1 MRTRYKIYGT
11 REPHPEFRGT
21 PLDRNHCQE
30 FYSAAAE
37 IDGDYHRSA
46 GTAHSSVPIDAS
58 LRVTCDKI
66 QAADAILSRIG
77 PGFGQ
82 QQPNESQAAS
92 GNGCEAEKCDAAAE
106 MINCVTGER
115 GAQRGA

>member
-11 REPHPEFRGT
+11 REPPPEFRVN
-21 PLDRNHCQE
+21 PLSRHHCQA
-30 FYSAAAE
+30 FYSPAAE
-37 IDGDYHRSA
+37 IVGDYRRSA
-46 GTAHSSVPIDAS
+46 GTAHSRFPIDAS

-66 QAADAILSRIG
+66 QAAGRDRFRIG

-82 QQPNESQAAS
+82 QQPNESQAAT
-92 GNGCEAEKCDAAAE
+92 GNGCKAEKCDAAAK

-115 GAQRGA
+115 GA

>member
-11 REPHPEFRGT
+11 REPPPEFRGN

-30 FYSAAAE
+30 FYGAAAE
-37 IDGDYHRSA
+37 IDGDYRRS
-46 GTAHSSVPIDAS
+46 GTAHSRFPIDAS
-58 LRVTCDKI
+58 LRVTCDKV
-66 QAADAILSRIG
+66 QAAGRNRSRIG

-92 GNGCEAEKCDAAAE
+92 GNGCKAEKCDAAAE
-106 MINCVTGER
+106 
-115 GAQRGA
+115 